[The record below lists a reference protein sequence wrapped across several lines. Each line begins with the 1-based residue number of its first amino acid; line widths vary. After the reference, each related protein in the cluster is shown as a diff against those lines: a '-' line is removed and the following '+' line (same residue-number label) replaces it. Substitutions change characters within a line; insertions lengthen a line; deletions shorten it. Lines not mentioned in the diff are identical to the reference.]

1 VRLKHLDPQDGA
13 HCSLP
18 QFLSPLTALA
28 ATPPREAGYREAISC
43 FGAQSRPTK
52 AFAIL
57 SAFGAKRTSRGRGRR
72 IRRAQLTRN
81 GTEILQRNS
90 LLPYRVMCYPANAQP
105 DPIQNIS
112 GLAQGLFGLSLAG

>member
-43 FGAQSRPTK
+43 CGTSSRFAATQRFGRFRSK
-52 AFAIL
+52 ADM
-57 SAFGAKRTSRGRGRR
+57 
-72 IRRAQLTRN
+72 
-81 GTEILQRNS
+81 
-90 LLPYRVMCYPANAQP
+90 P
-105 DPIQNIS
+105 
-112 GLAQGLFGLSLAG
+112 

>member
-43 FGAQSRPTK
+43 LGTK
-52 AFAIL
+52 RRLGSVRFSPL
-57 SAFGAKRTSRGRGRR
+57 VGAKRTS
-72 IRRAQLTRN
+72 
-81 GTEILQRNS
+81 
-90 LLPYRVMCYPANAQP
+90 
-105 DPIQNIS
+105 IS
-112 GLAQGLFGLSLAG
+112 VVNF